1 MSNTSELIKQAIAIA
16 GSEAKLGRAAGV
28 SQHAIWSAKKKG
40 RVSAELAAAIDRATG
55 GAIGKA
61 MLRPDLFAA

>member
-1 MSNTSELIKQAIAIA
+1 MSNVTDLILQAIALA
-16 GSEAKLGRAAGV
+16 GSEAKLGKAAGV

-55 GAIGKA
+55 GVVSRSA
-61 MLRPDLFAA
+61 LRPDVFA